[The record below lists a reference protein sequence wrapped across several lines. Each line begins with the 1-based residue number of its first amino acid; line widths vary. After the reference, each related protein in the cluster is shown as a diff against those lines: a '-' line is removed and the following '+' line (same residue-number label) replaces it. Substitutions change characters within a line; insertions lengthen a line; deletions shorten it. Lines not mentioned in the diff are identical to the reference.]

1 MQIIAI
7 KQIKSGKNVYF
18 ITDEYNEYDLEKILE
33 LGERGGLENV
43 RVISTKKDFGPLP
56 EGEYIASFDKTLDYK
71 NNTGLWD
78 TFRWLWNYPA
88 WGFVATPLEPSSKNQ
103 MYGRG
108 NFYIHGGNSPGSKGC
123 IDLVKSNQEFHCFM
137 RLYKRNLKVI
147 VRYK

>member
-33 LGERGGLENV
+33 LGERGVLENV

-78 TFRWLWNYPA
+78 TFRWLWN
-88 WGFVATPLEPSSKNQ
+88 
-103 MYGRG
+103 
-108 NFYIHGGNSPGSKGC
+108 
-123 IDLVKSNQEFHCFM
+123 
-137 RLYKRNLKVI
+137 
-147 VRYK
+147 